1 MRRGLAEVAEAEL
14 AVECPL
20 SSAMSCPAAQMVR
33 SILAMDAPT
42 LPSLPGRSDERAMR
56 TVPDVAKMK
65 MQTSENRDSPRAF
78 L

>member
-20 SSAMSCPAAQMVR
+20 SSATSCSAAQMVR
-33 SILAMDAPT
+33 SILAMDAPA
-42 LPSLPGRSDERAMR
+42 LPSLPDGSHKRAMR
-56 TVPDVAKMK
+56 TVPDVTKMK
-65 MQTSENRDSPRAF
+65 MQTSENRDSPRPF